1 MGIAMAKNE
10 KIPLVLL
17 PCLAGDRVLWDAQI
31 TALGDVADVV
41 VADLTRSDSMAGMAR
56 DVLDAAPAKFAMA
69 GLSMGGYASFEI
81 MRQAGE
87 RVSKLALLDTSAR
100 PDTPEQTVA
109 RRDLIALCERGE
121 FKGVTPR
128 VLPRWIHQS
137 RLNDEALV
145 TAVTEMI
152 RRVGKEAFVRQQ
164 TAIMRRPD
172 SRPGLSRVRC
182 PTLVLCGRQDQSTPL
197 EHSLEQAADIPN
209 SRLVVIEECG
219 HLSSMERPDEVARAM
234 RAWLTED

>member
-1 MGIAMAKNE
+1 MAKNA
-10 KIPLVLL
+10 KVPLVLL
-17 PCLAGDRVLWDAQI
+17 PCLAGDRALWAAQI
-31 TALGDVADVV
+31 AALGDIAEIT
-41 VADLTRSDSMAGMAR
+41 VADLTRSDSMVGMAQG
-56 DVLDAAPAKFAMA
+56 VLNAGPAKFALA

-81 MRQAGE
+81 MRQAPE

-100 PDTPEQTVA
+100 ADTPEQTVG
-109 RRDLIALCERGE
+109 RRDLIALAERGQ

-137 RLNDEALV
+137 RLNDRALV

-152 RRVGKEAFVRQQ
+152 RRVGKDAFIRQQ
-164 TAIMRRPD
+164 TAIMHRPD

-182 PTLVLCGRQDQSTPL
+182 PTLALCGRQDQATPL
-197 EHSLEQAADIPN
+197 EHSLELAADIPN

-219 HLSSMERPDEVARAM
+219 HLSSMERPDEVGRAM
-234 RAWLTED
+234 RAWLEEE

>member
-1 MGIAMAKNE
+1 MVSSG
-10 KIPLVLL
+10 KIHLVLL
-17 PCLAGDRVLWDAQI
+17 PCLAGDRALWEAQI
-31 TALGDVADVV
+31 AALGDLAEIT
-41 VADLTRSDSMAGMAR
+41 VADLTRSNSMAGMAR
-56 DVLDAAPAKFAMA
+56 DVLDAAPAKFALA

-81 MRQAGE
+81 MRQEPA

-100 PDTPEQTVA
+100 PDTPEQTTA
-109 RRDLIALCERGE
+109 RRDLISLCERGE
-121 FKGVTPR
+121 FRGVTPR

-137 RLNDEALV
+137 RLNDQGLV
-145 TAVTEMI
+145 TAVTDMI

-164 TAIMRRPD
+164 MAIMHRPD

-219 HLSSMERPDEVARAM
+219 HLSSMERPDEVGRAM
-234 RAWLTED
+234 RAWLTGD

>member
-1 MGIAMAKNE
+1 MAKNG
-10 KIPLVLL
+10 KIPLILL
-17 PCLAGDRVLWDAQI
+17 PCLAGDRVLWEAQI
-31 TALGDVADVV
+31 AALGDVADVV

-109 RRDLIALCERGE
+109 RRDLISLCERGE

-137 RLNDEALV
+137 RLNDQALV
-145 TAVTEMI
+145 TVVTEMI